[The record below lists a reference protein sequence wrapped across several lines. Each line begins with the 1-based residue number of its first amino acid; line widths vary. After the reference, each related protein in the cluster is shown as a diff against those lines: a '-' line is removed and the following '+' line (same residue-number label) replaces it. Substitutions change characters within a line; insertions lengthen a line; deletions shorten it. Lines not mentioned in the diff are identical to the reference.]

1 MTFVFE
7 IQDQG
12 FTGNKPISPLQFE
25 IIFNGLRLSLTFT
38 SEFEIWTKYCKAE
51 KTISSGPFS
60 LN

>member
-25 IIFNGLRLSLTFT
+25 IIFNGLRLSLTFK
-38 SEFEIWTKYCKAE
+38 SYIEIWLDQALF
-51 KTISSGPFS
+51 PQLLPHF
-60 LN
+60 